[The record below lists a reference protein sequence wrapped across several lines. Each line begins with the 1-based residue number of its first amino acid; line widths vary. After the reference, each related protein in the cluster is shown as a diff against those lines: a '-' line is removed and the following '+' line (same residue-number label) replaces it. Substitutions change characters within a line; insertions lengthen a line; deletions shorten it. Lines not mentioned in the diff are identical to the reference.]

1 MGSDVPEHV
10 GDKRRIDECQ
20 CLRFVLAYLRI
31 TTFTLVRKA
40 SKANYVTSLSSNS
53 LKVLLTPTGTSVIN
67 LRRRNAEA
75 CIQNHSVR
83 RSRCYFQ

>member
-1 MGSDVPEHV
+1 MFLNMSVIKEELMNVSVCDLFLRVTGSPQALTQWIAC
-10 GDKRRIDECQ
+10 KSNR
-20 CLRFVLAYLRI
+20 
-31 TTFTLVRKA
+31 
-40 SKANYVTSLSSNS
+40 VTSLSSNS